1 MILNSGF
8 IHYKVFCLLRFINNK
23 WIQKKQLTQF
33 DWLRV
38 NVYNLFRIVGRGGG
52 FLYYLKYGFRLKHKT
67 KNGLS
72 RII

>member
-1 MILNSGF
+1 MISKLGYPVWFDF
-8 IHYKVFCLLRFINNK
+8 IF
-23 WIQKKQLTQF
+23 
-33 DWLRV
+33 
-38 NVYNLFRIVGRGGG
+38 LFRIVGRGGG